1 MEDSIEITVTINS
14 DSFPLLF
21 RHLTNTKVGRR
32 RAAALKLLAENFLL
46 LQQQGKNLIV
56 AASPQVVEPEHP
68 ADLSKSV
75 GVENSV
81 QGAIDLQSVRN
92 SMSQFI
98 SG

>member
-21 RHLTNTKVGRR
+21 RHLASTKAGRR
-32 RAAALKLLAENFLL
+32 RAAALKLLAENFLFI
-46 LQQQGKNLIV
+46 QQQNKNLMV
-56 AASPQVVEPEHP
+56 TASPQVVEPPHP
-68 ADLSKSV
+68 RDSPESV
-75 GVENSV
+75 AVENSA
-81 QGAIDLQSVRN
+81 QGALDLKSVRN